1 MDRLKY
7 AISITDEPV
16 GVNTP
21 IMLHGTFD
29 ECFRE
34 AADCGYDGVEL
45 QIKDPATRDV
55 KALLELMKTYHL
67 EIPAITTGMEYFGN
81 GLSMISDDPG
91 IQRKAV
97 DRLIEHVHLAAEVAV
112 WCSLAPCGALSMTFP
127 AMTSWRRV

>member
-55 KALLELMKTYHL
+55 KYILELMKT
-67 EIPAITTGMEYFGN
+67 F
-81 GLSMISDDPG
+81 
-91 IQRKAV
+91 
-97 DRLIEHVHLAAEVAV
+97 
-112 WCSLAPCGALSMTFP
+112 
-127 AMTSWRRV
+127 